1 MAAVSFQPIVPTAS
15 EAADQTPTRQTNQAA
30 ANNAPSVAVPS
41 DTVSVSGVAVAAAR
55 AGQGTS
61 NLSAQFVPRTVSI
74 PPFASTANPAGN
86 GSTTIAEPVSAASQ
100 ASAAALAAA
109 PASAGSGQATAQAV
123 AQLPIQEQIQV
134 AVAAPTPAAAN
145 AGAGAA
151 AAADTLNAATTAQT
165 ANSPLTATPAQ
176 LQQQQLAQLDQI
188 LASLGIDPQSIPQFN
203 QVVLLEYL
211 NDPAGLQRVIEQL
224 QQSPFQTPQQVN
236 STIAANGT
244 VGNGIAQQL
253 QELQNTLAQTQ
264 SASSPGQALDVKA

>member
-1 MAAVSFQPIVPTAS
+1 MAAVSFQPIAPTAS

-100 ASAAALAAA
+100 ASAAAAAA
-109 PASAGSGQATAQAV
+109 ASAGSGQATAQAV

-151 AAADTLNAATTAQT
+151 AAADTSNAATTAQT

-211 NDPAGLQRVIEQL
+211 NDPAGLQRVVEQL